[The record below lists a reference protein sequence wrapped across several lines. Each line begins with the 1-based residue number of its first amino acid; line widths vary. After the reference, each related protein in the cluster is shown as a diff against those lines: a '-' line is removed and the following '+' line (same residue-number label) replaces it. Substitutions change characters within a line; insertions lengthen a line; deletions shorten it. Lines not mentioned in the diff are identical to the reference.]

1 MFYLCPTF
9 IYIDID
15 KMQIV
20 KIEYMWF
27 KKTLKVHL
35 SLHLFGIFGM
45 IWVSEKI
52 KLVSWSM
59 NQASQQA
66 PKFTYNNHLE
76 NFF

>member
-45 IWVSEKI
+45 I
-52 KLVSWSM
+52 
-59 NQASQQA
+59 
-66 PKFTYNNHLE
+66 
-76 NFF
+76 